1 MASVA
6 AEPFKGLPP
15 KKVDGR
21 RFKVG
26 IVYARW
32 NLKITTAL
40 VEGARYGDGELL
52 HLVQGALR
60 LTPQLL
66 LAGRRCPPG
75 FLQEGAARGRHA
87 AGEHYHSRGA
97 GLVRAAFC
105 GEPNRRQYVA
115 CWRLANDKLGR

>member
-52 HLVQGALR
+52 HLAQGALR
-60 LTPQLL
+60 LTPQLQL
-66 LAGRRCPPG
+66 AGRRYPSGILAGRRCSRR
-75 FLQEGAARGRHA
+75 ARCRRTLPFTRCRA
-87 AGEHYHSRGA
+87 RSSCLLRRAESSP
-97 GLVRAAFC
+97 VRS
-105 GEPNRRQYVA
+105 
-115 CWRLANDKLGR
+115 